1 MQTAVLEAPRRFGV
15 VERPVPAAGDGQ
27 VLVRVAATAV
37 CHTDLSIYTGG
48 HPGVRYP
55 VVLGHEAAGT
65 VHAVGA
71 GVSRTVPGQR
81 VLINPIIACGSCDCC
96 RRGLENLCRKA
107 GLLGRELDGSLCG
120 YLCLPE
126 RFVYPLP
133 AHLPL
138 EDATLIE
145 TLATVRHGQARA
157 AIRAGESVAV
167 VGQGAAG
174 LLHTRLARLAGADP
188 VIAISRS
195 PWKLDMARA
204 LGAQRVVRASA
215 QEAVDE
221 VIRITRGSGVDVV
234 VDAAGG
240 AGVFKAALEMLRPGG
255 RLLEF
260 AVDAGAHPDLS
271 MFPVYFKELAI
282 VGSRALLPADLT
294 AAIAMAAAGQVDF
307 SGFIT
312 ARFPLAETAAAF
324 AEYERN
330 PDSVLRIAIFGEG
343 S

>member
-15 VERPVPAAGDGQ
+15 VERPVPAAGKGQ
-27 VLVRVAATAV
+27 VVVRVAATAV
-37 CHTDLSIYTGG
+37 CHTDLSIYTGD
-48 HPGVRYP
+48 HPGVHYP

-65 VHAVGA
+65 VQAVGA
-71 GVSRTVPGQR
+71 GVSRAVPGQR
-81 VLINPIIACGSCDCC
+81 VLINPIIACGSCDSCL
-96 RRGLENLCRKA
+96 RGAENLCRTA

-126 RFVYPLP
+126 RFVYLLP
-133 AHLPL
+133 ARLSL

-157 AIRAGESVAV
+157 AIQAGESVAIL
-167 VGQGAAG
+167 GQGAAG

-188 VIAISRS
+188 VISISRS
-195 PWKLDMARA
+195 PWKLNLARG
-204 LGAQRVVRASA
+204 LGAHRVVQASA
-215 QEAVDE
+215 QEAVAE
-221 VIRITRGSGVDVV
+221 VNRITRGSGVDLV

-240 AGVFKAALEMLRPGG
+240 AGVFKAGLEMARPGG
-255 RLLEF
+255 RLLAF
-260 AVDAGAHPDLS
+260 AVDGAAHSDTS
-271 MFPVYFKELAI
+271 MFPVYFKELGI
-282 VGSRALLPADLT
+282 IGSRALLPADMT
-294 AAIAMAAAGQVDF
+294 AAIELAAAGEVDL

-330 PDSVLRIAIFGEG
+330 PEGVLRIAICGEG